1 MAAAILYL
9 IFNVA
14 EAVVPVTVFYT
25 LIDPFVS
32 QWSGSYNSV
41 YKAAWYLLWIGNMVI
56 YGIPAVVGGFTWM
69 WNVYIVGGYIAWNQ
83 YMVVWGGTILQF
95 IDMIMFIVAAA
106 IYQTS
111 SPASSIDTSYTA
123 WMTLVAWA
131 VPTICIYVGYW
142 LLNDNFLTYYVI
154 SEIINKLGP
163 IGNVETSQLGATFTV
178 VS

>member
-1 MAAAILYL
+1 MTDVNDVLDFEEETTLDSPDDPTAVADEGIKLQTELDLAAAILYL
-9 IFNVA
+9 VFNVA

-41 YKAAWYLLWIGNMVI
+41 YKAAWYLLWIGNMVV

-69 WNVYIVGGYIAWNQ
+69 WNIYVVGGYIAWNQ

-106 IYQTS
+106 VY
-111 SPASSIDTSYTA
+111 
-123 WMTLVAWA
+123 
-131 VPTICIYVGYW
+131 
-142 LLNDNFLTYYVI
+142 
-154 SEIINKLGP
+154 
-163 IGNVETSQLGATFTV
+163 
-178 VS
+178 